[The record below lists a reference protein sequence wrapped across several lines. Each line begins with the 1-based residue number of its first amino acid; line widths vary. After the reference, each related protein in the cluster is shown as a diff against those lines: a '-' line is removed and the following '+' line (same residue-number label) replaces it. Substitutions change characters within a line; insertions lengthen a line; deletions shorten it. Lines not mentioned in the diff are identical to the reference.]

1 MKKKLEVLFMT
12 NLSKEQKD
20 KIMAERELSIY
31 KRNDMV
37 QQSRHNL
44 SIQEQRIV
52 LYAISKIK
60 PEDTYLTEYT
70 FDIKNFYNV
79 CGLDNDSYTAT
90 KKTIKELSDRS
101 WWHTLPDG
109 TETLLRWFTTT
120 RISKDSGKITIKFHE
135 DMMPFLIQLAEQNT
149 FYTSYNLKYV
159 LPMNSKHSPRLY
171 EILKSYQQNNEK
183 WFFQIDTLKKL
194 LNCEK
199 YKRFPDFR
207 RYVLDPAVEEINKYT
222 DIKITYGLSKE
233 GRKVTRITF
242 AMVSKT
248 DSEAARAQDAR
259 DEILDGQ
266 IFIDEYI
273 GRLQN
278 EDDPINKF
286 LIENRKALAEEQKQ
300 KAEQKKKI
308 EEWLLK

>member
-1 MKKKLEVLFMT
+1 MLEVLFMT
-12 NLSKEQKD
+12 NLSKEQQD
-20 KIMAERELSIY
+20 KIMAERDLAVY

-44 SIQEQRIV
+44 SVQEQRIV

-109 TETLLRWFTTT
+109 TETLLRWFTTA

-242 AMVSKT
+242 AMVAKT
-248 DSEAARAQDAR
+248 DGEAARAQDAR
-259 DEILDGQ
+259 DEVLDGQ
-266 IFIDEYI
+266 LFFEGVLDRYQTEDNSLNEFI
-273 GRLQN
+273 
-278 EDDPINKF
+278 
-286 LIENRKALAEEQKQ
+286 IEGNKALEEERKRKEESKNKIAEWITK
-300 KAEQKKKI
+300 
-308 EEWLLK
+308 